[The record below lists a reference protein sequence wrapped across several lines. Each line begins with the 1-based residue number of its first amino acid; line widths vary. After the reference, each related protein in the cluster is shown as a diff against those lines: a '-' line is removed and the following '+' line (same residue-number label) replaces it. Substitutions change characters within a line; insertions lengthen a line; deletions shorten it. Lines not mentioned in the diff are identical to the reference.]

1 MKKLLYILTFFSL
14 ACCSLISCS
23 PEEDDIFSESAAN
36 RMTDKLAEYGQLL
49 ASAHNGWKMEYF
61 SDNEQLNGGRTFLM
75 HFGSG
80 DSVTMAGDMADPTF
94 RSTSLYSLIADAGPV
109 LSFNSYNSLFHDFSE
124 PKGSANTEGYGGDY
138 EFTFMEATDSRI
150 VLKGKKSGNRII
162 LTRMAE
168 DQDWTAYLENLS
180 DIEIKSICGRYRV
193 YIDGKERLVIQ
204 NADRN
209 FVIPD
214 TVDGIPG
221 VVNVGFLYT
230 PEGIKTYKPMEI
242 YGAKVQNFTWDA
254 TTESLVSKEGGT
266 EVRLE
271 AFPYSYQVAYDEYPG
286 EWVMKYDDGS
296 GNNFVKNV
304 TISVKKYGESFTLS
318 GLRYDLILNYNK
330 LGGYVYL
337 NHQYVGMYQDY
348 FMFICLSGDGY
359 YTWDTGVMYAG
370 IWDEQPGDMNIVFMD
385 NGSWNHKVDGALL
398 YAFSSQEAGGNNGVG
413 SLERYMNI
421 TMTKK

>member
-1 MKKLLYILTFFSL
+1 MKKLLYILTFFLL

-49 ASAHNGWKMEYF
+49 ASAQNGWKMEYF
-61 SDNEQLNGGRTFLM
+61 SDNEQLFGGRTFLM

-80 DSVTMAGDMADPTF
+80 DSVTMAGDMADPDY

-109 LSFNSYNSLFHDFSE
+109 LTFNSYNSLFHDFSE
-124 PKGSANTEGYGGDY
+124 PKGSMNTEGYGGDY
-138 EFTFMEATDSRI
+138 EFTFMEATDNRI
-150 VLKGKKSGNRII
+150 VLKGKKSGNRIV

-168 DQDWTAYLENLS
+168 DEDWTAYLESLS

-193 YIDGKERLVIQ
+193 FLDGKERLVIQ

-230 PEGIKTYKPMEI
+230 PEGIKTYKPMDI
-242 YGAKVQNFTWDA
+242 YGVKVQNFNWDA

-271 AFPYSYQVAYDEYPG
+271 ALPYSYQVAYDEFPG
-286 EWVMKYDDGS
+286 EWVMTYDDGT
-296 GNNFVKNV
+296 GKNYIKDV

-318 GLRYDLILNYNK
+318 GLLYDITLNYNK
-330 LGGYVYL
+330 LNGYVYL
-337 NHQYVGMYQDY
+337 NHHYVGIYEDY
-348 FMFICLSGDGY
+348 FMFICPSGGGY

-370 IWDEQPGDMNIVFMD
+370 IWDEQPGNMHIVFMD
-385 NGSWNHKVDGALL
+385 NGSWSRDVEGVLL
-398 YAFSSQEAGGNNGVG
+398 FAFSSEEATGDNGIG

-421 TMTKK
+421 TLTKK